1 MLFKKT
7 GQVILVGLFHRC
19 YSLDV
24 TIFRSA

>member
-7 GQVILVGLFHRC
+7 GQVILVGLFRRC

-24 TIFRSA
+24 IIFRSA